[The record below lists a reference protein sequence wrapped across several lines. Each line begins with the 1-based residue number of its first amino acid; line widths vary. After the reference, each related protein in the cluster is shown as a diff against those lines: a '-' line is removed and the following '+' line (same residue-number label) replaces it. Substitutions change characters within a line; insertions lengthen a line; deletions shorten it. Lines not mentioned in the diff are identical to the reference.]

1 MDVSLI
7 IALIILMVLAYYL
20 IYETYEKPF
29 IKNDVDDFGDDFGA
43 DTEGT
48 DKKIVIEEDTKV
60 IIKSMDKH
68 YLAVNRMA
76 RHLYLT
82 DDKSR
87 AEIFKIIVDPT
98 NKKSPKIFLMID
110 DGHYINLKYTPF
122 SKKEYDVRVNV
133 NEKINTAR
141 LKLIKNSKGI
151 CIKFSNGFYLTI
163 FKGSLY
169 SSRDKSR
176 IFYFKFLSR

>member
-1 MDVSLI
+1 VYD
-7 IALIILMVLAYYL
+7 
-20 IYETYEKPF
+20 TYEKPS
-29 IKNDVDDFGDDFGA
+29 IKNDVGEFEDADAEGDS
-43 DTEGT
+43 
-48 DKKIVIEEDTKV
+48 KKIVIKEDTKV

-68 YLAVNRMA
+68 YVAVNRMA
-76 RHLYLT
+76 RHLFLT

-87 AEIFKIIVDPT
+87 AEVFKIVLDTT

-110 DGHYINLKYTPF
+110 DGHFINLKYTPF

-141 LKLIKNSKGI
+141 LKLVKNSKGI

-169 SSRDKSR
+169 SSRDKTR
-176 IFYFKFLSR
+176 IFYFKFLSQ